1 MPSVSSRIE
10 KRLLKKLAS
19 SAKFKQMVKNE
30 LSKTRKKSPGKPKR
44 KTNTSAKRTTKSSP
58 GHVIKKNYASLEDI
72 MGDIFDLEHIQNM
85 THEQLNEVFT
95 TLESG
100 MKTKDMSAL
109 SRVAELLKLGNIPD
123 DMDPGMYLQQVC
135 SKITKLFVLYE
146 LKEKTIKGGN
156 IFFVAIR
163 IIIVISLIVAFGYS
177 IYYTPDIAAGLFG
190 IDRFHA
196 MELDAIEFGLS
207 FIGYELDLTGQ
218 EIEILTDFGRQF
230 VFYYRGF
237 AVGVET
243 YLVYILM
250 RLVQTNSY
258 EENQEVYNEL
268 LEYIHEIAERL
279 KGTLNNLLEN
289 ITFASFRDSEAN
301 KAKRIQDIKTE
312 AAKKAG
318 DLVKVDINSRIGYLT
333 TALQSCTKRAIE
345 DADKSKVDVVKYL
358 EDMKTHEKLTKDAS
372 ELLKSAK
379 AIRDSG
385 DEESKNKLISDL
397 SSTTKRI
404 EELEK
409 SMEPSRRVIA
419 SGGGGRVSKRRKPEP
434 EKLDESPKASV
445 PETSAAASVP
455 ETSAADE
462 TTPKPPDT
470 SILDSILPPR
480 PPDESK

>member
-19 SAKFKQMVKNE
+19 SAKFKQMVKDE
-30 LSKTRKKSPGKPKR
+30 LSKTRKKAPGRPKR

-72 MGDIFDLEHIQNM
+72 MGEIFDLEHIQNM

-109 SRVAELLKLGNIPD
+109 SRVAEILKLGNIPD
-123 DMDPGMYLQQVC
+123 GMDPGMYLQQVC

-146 LKEKTIKGGN
+146 LKEKTITGGN

-163 IIIVISLIVAFGYS
+163 ILIVISLIVAFGYS
-177 IYYTPDIAAGLFG
+177 IYYTPEVAAGLFG

-230 VFYYRGF
+230 VFYFRGF

-301 KAKRIQDIKTE
+301 KAKRIQDLKTE
-312 AAKKAG
+312 TAKKAG
-318 DLVKVDINSRIGYLT
+318 DLDAIKEWNKYNTNENNLLWWLFKEVDGSTRIPGNATY
-333 TALQSCTKRAIE
+333 A
-345 DADKSKVDVVKYL
+345 
-358 EDMKTHEKLTKDAS
+358 HW
-372 ELLKSAK
+372 
-379 AIRDSG
+379 
-385 DEESKNKLISDL
+385 
-397 SSTTKRI
+397 SSTIRNI
-404 EELEK
+404 NNMVLEK
-409 SMEPSRRVIA
+409 MIYP
-419 SGGGGRVSKRRKPEP
+419 
-434 EKLDESPKASV
+434 L
-445 PETSAAASVP
+445 
-455 ETSAADE
+455 
-462 TTPKPPDT
+462 
-470 SILDSILPPR
+470 
-480 PPDESK
+480 